1 MKIKNSKVKEMIIC
15 PCILLNAMMIH
26 KNVYIHVGMN
36 FNSNEESVIVNP
48 VNPRND

>member
-1 MKIKNSKVKEMIIC
+1 MKIKNSKVKGMIIC

-36 FNSNEESVIVNP
+36 FNSNEELSLLTL
-48 VNPRND
+48 